1 MKFNFDKMFG
11 ELRRKRITQ
20 NEVADAIGIT
30 PTTLS
35 RKMTGKAPMDLS
47 VIQVIKICELLESP
61 IDDFVT
67 KEDKQ

>member
-11 ELRRKRITQ
+11 ELRRKGITQ
-20 NEVADAIGIT
+20 NEVAEVIGIT

-47 VIQVIKICELLESP
+47 VTQVVMIAELLESP
-61 IDDFVT
+61 LDMFVT
-67 KEDKQ
+67 KGEE

>member
-11 ELRRKRITQ
+11 ELRRKGITQ
-20 NEVADAIGIT
+20 NEVAKAIGIT

-47 VIQVIKICELLESP
+47 VTQVVLICELMETT
-61 IDDFVT
+61 IEMFVT
-67 KEDKQ
+67 KEEE